1 MDGRNTNIINSIIG
15 YIKGLNERVNT
26 LDIIIS
32 NIKSELTATVEQLNK
47 LVQQEDNEV
56 VVEDD
61 TTSPFTNTFM
71 GNFVGDFNGNL
82 TGNMTGQV
90 NVSKLLTTYYSTS
103 DTGII
108 SIPEG
113 ITTFELKGLGDAD
126 TIIIFPKNV
135 VKGQVIMFR
144 NDTETSV
151 NLILG
156 SNATEILNT
165 KIGRIYVNDGMI
177 WKGY

>member
-1 MDGRNTNIINSIIG
+1 MDGRNTNVINNIIG
-15 YIKGLNERVNT
+15 YIKGMNERLNT
-26 LDIIIS
+26 LDVIIT
-32 NIKSELTATVEQLNK
+32 NMKSELNSTVEQLNK

-82 TGNMTGQV
+82 IGNMTGQV
-90 NVSKLLTTYYSTS
+90 NVLKLIASYYSTS
-103 DTGII
+103 HTGII
-108 SIPEG
+108 AIPEG
-113 ITTFELKGLGDAD
+113 ITTFELKGLGDSN
-126 TIIIFPKNV
+126 TVIIFPKNV

-144 NDTETSV
+144 NDTETDV

-156 SNATEILNT
+156 GNATEILNT
-165 KIGRIYVNDGMI
+165 KIGKMYINDGTI